1 MSLCLSVGVNDSIRI
16 EPMTTCDVCGS
27 IGIESVNFIRVCVCL
42 VSFICVGTFAG
53 AIFGNPVLYYI
64 QLWYSGVCSAFF
76 N

>member
-42 VSFICVGTFAG
+42 VSFICVGTFACDPLVEPY
-53 AIFGNPVLYYI
+53 NPYNPLVETYNPLVET
-64 QLWYSGVCSAFF
+64 L
-76 N
+76 